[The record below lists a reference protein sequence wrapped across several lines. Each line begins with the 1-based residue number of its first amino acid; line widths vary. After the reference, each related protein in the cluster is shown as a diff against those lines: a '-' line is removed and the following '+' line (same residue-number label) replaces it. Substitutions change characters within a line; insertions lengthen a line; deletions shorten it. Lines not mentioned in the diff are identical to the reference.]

1 MEHRKSFPRF
11 PLFLDLTGRLCVVV
25 GGGAVGAR
33 RAGVLAQFGAA
44 VRVID
49 PAPVP
54 LPPGVEHLPRAYRP
68 GDLSG
73 AALAVAATGDRA
85 VNRAVGEAARA
96 LGIPVSVAD
105 RHEECTF
112 FFPAVCLAGGLAA
125 GVVSQGEDHH
135 KTARAARAIRE
146 VLEELP

>member
-1 MEHRKSFPRF
+1 MEQVTNDTMAPKRLKNGGKK
-11 PLFLDLTGRLCVVV
+11 PLMILGIVV
-25 GGGAVGAR
+25 
-33 RAGVLAQFGAA
+33 
-44 VRVID
+44 
-49 PAPVP
+49 
-54 LPPGVEHLPRAYRP
+54 
-68 GDLSG
+68 

-85 VNRAVGEAARA
+85 VNRAVGEEARG

-112 FFPAVCLAGGLAA
+112 YFPAVCLAGGLSA